1 MTKATAPSIY
11 KVTDDNG
18 EELPN
23 GASTSKTSVSV
34 YGKTGVGQAGTL
46 KNGDVLLA
54 EFKGDKVGHWEVKLN
69 VKVGTYEFQATSGD
83 GTSAKRVL
91 FVIKG

>member
-1 MTKATAPSIY
+1 MTTAIAPSIH

-46 KNGDVLLA
+46 KNGDAQLA
-54 EFKGDKVGHWEVKLN
+54 DFNGDGKGHWEVKIN
-69 VKVGTYEFQATSGD
+69 VKVGKYEFQANSGD

-91 FVIKG
+91 FVIES